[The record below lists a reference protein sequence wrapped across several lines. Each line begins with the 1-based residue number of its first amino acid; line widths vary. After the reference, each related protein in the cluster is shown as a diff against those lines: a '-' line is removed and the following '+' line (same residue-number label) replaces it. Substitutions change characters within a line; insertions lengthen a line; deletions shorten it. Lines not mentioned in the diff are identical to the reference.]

1 MNKFFSILLLL
12 AGSSAVPLY
21 DHAKSDV
28 AIYSKLNFEKQV
40 SKNRDKGISI
50 VHYYSS
56 EEASRDMKSSY
67 EQFATENKGIFR
79 IGSVNC
85 DDHGDICKKEGVSS
99 YPTVRIYPTFPIPT
113 QDIDLSKGF
122 EINKL
127 KKAAGRFVGDA
138 SIEITG
144 KNHQTF
150 VSEDVMTPKV
160 LLFTNAKKGTPF
172 VYKALSSNFQVSGS
186 IETIRSNQLLD
197 CFSAENSSVRYH

>member
-1 MNKFFSILLLL
+1 MRNLLLL
-12 AGSSAVPLY
+12 LLTTQAFPLY

-50 VHYYSS
+50 VHYYGS

-67 EQFATENKGIFR
+67 EQFASENKGIFR

-85 DDHGDICKKEGVSS
+85 DDNADICKKEGVTTF
-99 YPTVRIYPTFPIPT
+99 PLVRVYPTFPAPT
-113 QDIDLSKGF
+113 QDMDLSKGF
-122 EINKL
+122 EMSKL
-127 KKAAGRFVGDA
+127 KKLAGRFYSDK
-138 SIEITG
+138 SIEING

-150 VSEDVMTPKV
+150 VGDDVGTPKV

-172 VYKALSSNFQVSGS
+172 VYKALS
-186 IETIRSNQLLD
+186 
-197 CFSAENSSVRYH
+197 